1 MKKRP
6 HCGGFLFVS
15 HLHYRKKRRMNQEKY
30 IGAEIHQAISAAVLD
45 DAGKLIME
53 SRPETIL
60 RPWRKNGS
68 ENELQPK
75 LCDAETVV
83 HGVGDLPESGA
94 GIASDRRP
102 ELGMIKQV
110 EELGAEFE
118 VHAFAD

>member
-1 MKKRP
+1 
-6 HCGGFLFVS
+6 
-15 HLHYRKKRRMNQEKY
+15 MNQEKY

-83 HGVGDLPESGA
+83 HGVGDNPKSGA
-94 GIASDRRP
+94 GFSSARRS